1 MVHIP
6 SRAKF
11 QVFLSSEVHITQHQ
25 CQATRLRLQPIGLE
39 GGGQLDHEPLDDDR
53 QCGYLTTSS
62 ISKHTPNNNPYPK
75 SRQLPKPNLCW
86 QGSRKTFKP
95 GSEEQEVSHPHLSP
109 WNHANSPVGSVPD
122 KTQECMASPEGREDH
137 PHYLR
142 SVPWYLWSGECQ
154 KLVYISALLLITPLI
169 NQFSCRQPFTLR
181 FQWNYSSNM

>member
-75 SRQLPKPNLCW
+75 SRQLPKSKLCFFFFYFKSY
-86 QGSRKTFKP
+86 QVKRKCHRRHQSART
-95 GSEEQEVSHPHLSP
+95 LSDRAARKHSNQVQKNRQSLIP
-109 WNHANSPVGSVPD
+109 TSLLEIMQTHQLVVCLI
-122 KTQECMASPEGREDH
+122 K
-137 PHYLR
+137 LR
-142 SVPWYLWSGECQ
+142 SAWLHLKAGRTIP
-154 KLVYISALLLITPLI
+154 II
-169 NQFSCRQPFTLR
+169 
-181 FQWNYSSNM
+181 